1 VHLTCAP
8 FALAPAHR
16 EIFGDNIVFNA
27 PFSAMFLDTMTVNR
41 AIPGGC
47 HALFKQLRQQLLNK
61 AQRHDAPAIGDRV
74 SSDIGNALD
83 GGKPVAIDDVAQRLG
98 TSTRSLQRALGAAGL
113 TYRHI
118 LDRAR
123 RDRAA
128 VLLKERSQTLLSIA
142 LTLGF
147 SDQASFGRAC
157 LRWSGK
163 PPGHYRDTLA

>member
-8 FALAPAHR
+8 FALAPTHR
-16 EIFGDNIVFNA
+16 QVFGENIVFNA
-27 PFSAMFLDTMTVNR
+27 PFNAMFLDRSTVNR
-41 AIPGGC
+41 AIPGAC
-47 HALFKQLRQQLLNK
+47 PSLFKQLRRQLLSN

-74 SSDIGNALD
+74 SCDIGNSLEC
-83 GGKPVAIDDVAQRLG
+83 GQPVAIHDVAQRLG

-118 LDRAR
+118 LDGAR

-128 VLLKERSQTLLSIA
+128 VLLKEGSQTLLSIA

-147 SDQASFGRAC
+147 SDQASFGRAY

-163 PPGHYRDTLA
+163 PPGHHRDTLA